1 MTRSYSVDTTVAIW
15 FRALSRE
22 TGSKRWRAGGSS
34 TPCCHTHASALIAD
48 RIDPVTIAARLGHS
62 SRTITMKIYAHLF
75 HKTDTTAADAIE
87 KLLGANRVPKGSSS
101 LEAQGLCEG
110 IANHYG
116 LTRL

>member
-1 MTRSYSVDTTVAIW
+1 MLR
-15 FRALSRE
+15 
-22 TGSKRWRAGGSS
+22 
-34 TPCCHTHASALIAD
+34 
-48 RIDPVTIAARLGHS
+48 
-62 SRTITMKIYAHLF
+62 IYAHLF

-116 LTRL
+116 LTRP